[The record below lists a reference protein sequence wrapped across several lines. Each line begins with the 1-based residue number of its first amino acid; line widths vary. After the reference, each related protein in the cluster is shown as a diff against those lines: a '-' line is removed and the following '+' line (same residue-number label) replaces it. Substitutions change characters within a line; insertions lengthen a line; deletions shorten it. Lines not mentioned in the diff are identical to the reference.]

1 MHNFIHLASCLQ
13 STPETGA
20 PIESGPRT
28 SYIRRPFDDPPMKI
42 ELRRASTVAIPESHR
57 SFPHTIEVA
66 IEPMAFR
73 HSPKT
78 HSHGS
83 PGATYH
89 SSESSLPDM
98 RSTSFSLLDSKALCS
113 SATEGDLKPATES
126 ASVWSSDNSSATT
139 IQNPAVMWPFEEA
152 IISRRPVHVPN
163 LPGYVVE
170 GLEIRGWGEPAREAV
185 VIPIVVDDANLPCA
199 VLVMALNSR
208 RGYDT
213 EYESW
218 IDLVRLSL
226 NSLMTAVKG
235 READLIRA
243 EYVIE

>member
-1 MHNFIHLASCLQ
+1 MHNFINIASCLQ
-13 STPETGA
+13 STIETGA
-20 PIESGPRT
+20 PVENGPRT
-28 SYIRRPFDDPPMKI
+28 SYIRRLVDDLPMKI

-57 SFPHTIEVA
+57 SFPHTIEVV

-89 SSESSLPDM
+89 SSDSSLPDM
-98 RSTSFSLLDSKALCS
+98 RSTSFSMLDSKAVYS
-113 SATEGDLKPATES
+113 PATEGDLRPTTES
-126 ASVWSSDNSSATT
+126 ASVWSSDNSSATA

-152 IISRRPVHVPN
+152 IVSRRPVHVPN

-170 GLEIRGWGEPAREAV
+170 GLEMRGWGEPAREAV
-185 VIPIVVDDANLPCA
+185 VIPVVVDDANLPCA
-199 VLVMALNSR
+199 VLVMGLNSR
-208 RGYDT
+208 RGYDS

-243 EYVIE
+243 EYVIV